1 MRAAFLWRCIE
12 DGQREG
18 GAKDDHF
25 RQETLLCYN
34 SRERRDHMNIRR
46 AQEKD
51 LPRIHALLAQVEDVH
66 HRGRPDLFKSGAR
79 KYSDEQLATILT
91 DDTRPVFVA
100 CDEQDQVLGYA
111 FCIFQQHRDDNILT
125 DIRTLYIDDLCVDE
139 ACRGQHIGR
148 ALYEAVLAYAREH
161 GCYNVTLNVWAGNDR
176 AQGFYESCGF
186 KPLKTG
192 MEIIL

>member
-18 GAKDDHF
+18 GAKDDRF

-51 LPRIHALLAQVEDVH
+51 MPRIHALLAQVEDVH

-111 FCIFQQHRDDNILT
+111 FCIFQ
-125 DIRTLYIDDLCVDE
+125 
-139 ACRGQHIGR
+139 
-148 ALYEAVLAYAREH
+148 RETPTRYRLFIKFTH
-161 GCYNVTLNVWAGNDR
+161 ENKQKLD
-176 AQGFYESCGF
+176 
-186 KPLKTG
+186 K
-192 MEIIL
+192 